1 MHGYNQDNMKDILF
15 FSPGYS
21 RTQRILS
28 LALVVVLALFILLPR
43 TAQAV
48 PSASVSPIQKKYR
61 MARAYYQNLQC
72 NKAWA
77 ESRKKWQ
84 TAIKAFRKVYRADP
98 DHWLAPS
105 CLFSMALIYHDG
117 MYARFKNPL
126 YLGESIANYEDVIS
140 LFPKHRLADDALYA
154 IGKIY
159 LEGKKDTQ
167 RAAKTFAKLI
177 AVYPDGDM
185 TPNGALLLKK
195 IKGRKE
201 TIRPAKLKD
210 SRAKIN
216 DLRHGS
222 TKYYTRVVI
231 EVSQQVKY
239 KANLLEKSGT
249 RPRRLYVNLYNC
261 KVSPNLNPF
270 IPIQDGLLKRVRS
283 AQFSIDVARVV
294 LDTETVSDYKI
305 NTLKDPFR
313 VVVDV
318 WGTRR
323 KSGIGKPDV
332 VSAPSLPQQLGLGA
346 RRIVLDPGHGGKDPG
361 AVGPNGMYEKDI
373 VLKVAKKTARILNS
387 KLACDVILTRNRD
400 VFIPLEERT
409 AIANTSGADL
419 FISIHVNA
427 APTCDVSGV
436 ETFILSLAT
445 NKDEMRTAAFENATS
460 SRSLS
465 DLQGI
470 LMDLMQNTK
479 INESTKLAE
488 YVQDDI
494 ISGLSRKYGGVK
506 NHGIK
511 KAPFI
516 VLIGAQMPA
525 ILTEIGFIS
534 NPKDAKRLKSDAY
547 LHTVAEQ
554 IASGVSR
561 YIADLNL
568 SRFNL

>member
-1 MHGYNQDNMKDILF
+1 M
-15 FSPGYS
+15 FSQPKFY
-21 RTQRILS
+21 RTQRIVAQ
-28 LALVVVLALFILLPR
+28 ALLFALFCFLLLPR

-48 PSASVSPIQKKYR
+48 PSAFASPVQKKYR
-61 MARAYYQNLQC
+61 VARAYYHNLQS

-84 TAIKAFRKVYRADP
+84 TSIKAFRKVYQAHP

-105 CLFSMALIYHDG
+105 CLFIMAMIYHDD

-126 YLGESIANYEDVIS
+126 YLGESIANYEDLIS

-159 LEGKKDTQ
+159 LEDKKDDQ

-185 TPNGALLLKK
+185 MPNSTLLIKK
-195 IKGRKE
+195 IKGLKGI
-201 TIRPAKLKD
+201 IRPAKSKD
-210 SRAKIN
+210 RRAKIQ

-222 TKYYTRVVI
+222 TRYYTRVVI
-231 EVSQQVKY
+231 EVSQQVEY
-239 KANLLEKSGT
+239 KANLLKKSGNQ
-249 RPRRLYVNLYNC
+249 PRRLYVNLYNC
-261 KVSPNLNPF
+261 KVSQDLNPT

-283 AQFSIDVARVV
+283 AQFSIDTARVV
-294 LDTETVSDYKI
+294 LDTETISDYKI

-313 VVVDV
+313 VVVDL
-318 WGTRR
+318 WGIRQ
-323 KSGIGKPDV
+323 KSGIVKQDAV
-332 VSAPSLPQQLGLGA
+332 EAPSLPQQLGLGA

-361 AVGPNGMYEKDI
+361 AIGPNGMYEKDI
-373 VLKVAKKTARILNS
+373 VLKVAKKAAGILRD
-387 KLACDVILTRNRD
+387 KLSCDTILTRNND
-400 VFIPLEERT
+400 VFVPLEERT
-409 AIANTSGADL
+409 AIANASNADL

-427 APTCDVSGV
+427 APSPDISGV

-465 DLQGI
+465 DLQAI

-488 YVQDDI
+488 YIQDDI
-494 ISGLSRKYGGVK
+494 LSGLSRKYGGIT
-506 NHGIK
+506 NHGVK

-525 ILTEIGFIS
+525 ILTEIAFIS
-534 NPKDAKRLKSDAY
+534 NPREAKRLRNDAY
-547 LHTVAEQ
+547 LHTVAEE
-554 IASGVSR
+554 IANGVSR
-561 YIADLNL
+561 YIADLNMA
-568 SRFNL
+568 RFNL